1 MVFEKEKY
9 EDYYDGPYTTAMKVI
24 GGK

>member
-9 EDYYDGPYTTAMKVI
+9 EDYYDCPYTTAMKVI